1 MPSYIGGIMPV
12 RKNEKTFKHFDYSDL
27 AHTMSGRC
35 ALLHIIYDIQAL
47 NKDKRLSVYFPS
59 YTCETV
65 LAPFVRANFHIRF
78 YEIDEHFR
86 PHFENRYLTSDVL
99 FLTGYYGF
107 DSYENYYLDGEAK
120 HGIQLLANLAKD
132 NHSRIILDLTH
143 SLFSANPIPC
153 DWDYALASLRKW
165 ISIPAGGLAFKNQG
179 NFQIPL
185 AAEDKSHLE
194 QRSLALRLASLAYDR
209 EDKDLYGAADSI
221 FWKAEYALR
230 DSFNNNASDQ
240 NSVMILES
248 TDFNAIITKRR
259 ENYSYLLEHLPRSR
273 STEDSLLWQIAFP
286 VLKQTA
292 CPSHFTI
299 LTDYQQELKD
309 FFEAK
314 KIHTK
319 IFWPSLPGLAPE
331 YQKSAERI
339 TQRVLSLP
347 CDQYCSPEDMER
359 IVHILTEWTPKL

>member
-1 MPSYIGGIMPV
+1 MLSYIGGIMPV

-35 ALLHIIYDIQAL
+35 ALSHILYDIQAL

-65 LAPFVRANFHIRF
+65 LAPFVRANFCIHF

-86 PHFENRYLTSDVL
+86 PHFENQYLSSDVL

-107 DSYENYYLDGEAK
+107 DSYENYFLDGKAK
-120 HGIQLLANLAKD
+120 HGIQDLVNLAKD
-132 NHSRIILDLTH
+132 KHSRIILDLTH
-143 SLFSANPIPC
+143 SLLSTNPIPC

-165 ISIPAGGLAFKNQG
+165 IGIPAGGLAFKYQE

-185 AAEDKSHLE
+185 VAEDKNHLE
-194 QRSLALRLASLAYDR
+194 QRSLALQLASLAYSR
-209 EDKDLYGAADSI
+209 KDKDLYASADSI

-230 DSFNNNASDQ
+230 DSFNNNASDLT
-240 NSVMILES
+240 SIMIVES
-248 TDFNAIITKRR
+248 TDFNAIIKKRR
-259 ENYSYLLEHLPRSR
+259 ENYSYLLEHLPMSR

-286 VLKQTA
+286 ALEKAT

-309 FFEAK
+309 YFETK

-319 IFWPSLPGLAPE
+319 IFWPTLPGLPPE
-331 YQKSAERI
+331 LRKSAEI
-339 TQRVLSLP
+339 VTQRVLSLP
-347 CDQYCSPEDMER
+347 CDQYCSLEDMER
-359 IVHILTEWTPKL
+359 IALILKEWRPKL